1 MNDENESDA
10 TRFFNVKTSREFSR
24 EFLGSRSQKDVDQEK
39 KIRQL
44 TLQLAEAEANMID
57 KQKLVELAQ
66 IEVKELRG
74 RENSAFEKYEKAL
87 REIENL
93 KTEISRLRVIERD
106 YNDKKVSGD
115 FILQSYRSA
124 LSKYKSWHE
133 YANKQLQTM
142 KDILE
147 KCGKWDRDNRYKM
160 YFSYKSLPP
169 TIVDDNQAIE
179 LAMGSVV
186 DYKGIEDIDNV
197 SNESDNAKYLNNS
210 TQTAVDDS
218 SSGIEG
224 FSSFNSTQSFNR
236 QGNGSLSGFGNLFQ
250 DQSSRLSSV
259 KMSGSEL
266 QFLDLKERMK
276 KMELEN
282 IQLKEQLYLARD
294 GSKKASELKE
304 QNRDLINEVGYLK
317 QKIQTIY
324 DEKEKLAESIQNNMF
339 ADLVGPSKRAES
351 REIIEK
357 VMAEKERN
365 DTLLRKNFDLEE
377 EIKRLNA
384 ALQSQN
390 VGTSSSQSS
399 QPSNQTVEE
408 SVVYRHMIDNPFQQA
423 VKEHEERENL
433 KRRRLEDGG
442 YDSAKYWDQVEEIK
456 KLNSI
461 IETLNG
467 QQERA
472 RAFQA
477 EFARRYRESVRF
489 ITGYDIKMRNEE
501 FIEVSNIYDLG
512 NHFSFQREGKEIN
525 LLDSEYAKSWPQFME
540 KYLHEFDS
548 LACFMSAVTID
559 LRSRQLQQ
567 QTNVTDSRL
576 S

>member
-147 KCGKWDRDNRYKM
+147 KCGKWDRDNRYKI

-169 TIVDDNQAIE
+169 TIVDDNQVIE

-218 SSGIEG
+218 SSGIDG

-276 KMELEN
+276 KMELEH

-317 QKIQTIY
+317 EKIQTIY

-357 VMAEKERN
+357 VLAEKERN

-442 YDSAKYWDQVEEIK
+442 YDSAKYWEQLEEIK
-456 KLNSI
+456 KLNST

-501 FIEVSNIYDLG
+501 FIEV
-512 NHFSFQREGKEIN
+512 N
-525 LLDSEYAKSWPQFME
+525 LYG
-540 KYLHEFDS
+540 
-548 LACFMSAVTID
+548 
-559 LRSRQLQQ
+559 
-567 QTNVTDSRL
+567 
-576 S
+576 

>member
-147 KCGKWDRDNRYKM
+147 KCGKWDRDNRYKI

-169 TIVDDNQAIE
+169 TIVDDNQVIE

-186 DYKGIEDIDNV
+186 DYKGIEDIDN
-197 SNESDNAKYLNNS
+197 
-210 TQTAVDDS
+210 
-218 SSGIEG
+218 SGIDG

-276 KMELEN
+276 KMELEH

-317 QKIQTIY
+317 EKIQTIY

-357 VMAEKERN
+357 VLAEKERN

-442 YDSAKYWDQVEEIK
+442 YDSAKYWEQLEEIK
-456 KLNSI
+456 KLNST

-567 QTNVTDSRL
+567 QTNVTDSHL